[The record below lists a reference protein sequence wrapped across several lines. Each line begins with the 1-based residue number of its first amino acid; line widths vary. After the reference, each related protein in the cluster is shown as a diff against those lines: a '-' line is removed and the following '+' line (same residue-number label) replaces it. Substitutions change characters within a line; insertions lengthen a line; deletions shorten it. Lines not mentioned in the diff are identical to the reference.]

1 MSHQELQQEPAGRA
15 LDLTLPAPR
24 AGGARPASRRPL
36 PIPFLRALLA
46 RAQSVI
52 RWRPPAGAPR
62 TEPDKDP
69 LQPSP
74 GDLVT
79 IPDWDDSV
87 CELPVDEE
95 VRLRSIWILEAYP
108 PSSVPG
114 LADSLSSL
122 GWDVPNRYGANG
134 LSADKLR
141 EARTGRGLSFCGLGT
156 MAVAGEYNDLLGYR
170 TVALPEGFERV
181 HVTGHHPVPSI
192 TVLIFQ
198 FVLTYDASREL
209 TELFQRED
217 PALKD
222 DLNAWMQRT
231 GPRRRQMEAAVNA
244 VRERQ
249 RRACA
254 EWVSSR
260 VPGLFTA
267 SGGAPFAEFLTLEKG
282 EPLGRS
288 GAYTPGYVQA
298 LGLHHTF
305 YASELWGRQGLRLE
319 WPFLYGSAGNLL
331 FCGRMNELYDL
342 ENPDGSDSF
351 MERVAEHARDAL
363 VLWAL
368 YESVRRSTEQIA
380 VLRDRIAGVAA
391 GGPAGTVPALGAVQ
405 REFMRLVVDTVPM
418 ERELREFCEDTER
431 YHRDSTGEFK
441 LIGTYASVPQATDHV
456 FEHVRK
462 HTLEE
467 AERLGRTSADL
478 RAMIT
483 TTSSI
488 LNTLAQER
496 ATEENLRLQRRV
508 YGMTLAFGVLAAVL
522 SVLQILG

>member
-1 MSHQELQQEPAGRA
+1 MSHQELQQERAGRA
-15 LDLTLPAPR
+15 LELALPAQR
-24 AGGARPASRRPL
+24 AEGACTGSRPPL
-36 PIPFLRALLA
+36 PILFVRALAA
-46 RAQSVI
+46 RVQSVI
-52 RWRPPAGAPR
+52 RQRTHARAP
-62 TEPDKDP
+62 TTQSDKDP
-69 LQPSP
+69 LQLDP

-79 IPDWDDSV
+79 LPDWDDSV

-95 VRLRSIWILEAYP
+95 VRLRSISITEAYP
-108 PSSVPG
+108 PSCVPSLTEA
-114 LADSLSSL
+114 LARL

-134 LSADKLR
+134 LSPDKLR
-141 EARTGRGLSFCGLGT
+141 EARTGRGLNFCGLGT
-156 MAVAGEYNDLLGYR
+156 MTGAGEYNEFLGYR
-170 TVALPEGFERV
+170 TVELPAGIERV
-181 HVTGHHPVPSI
+181 HVSGHHPVPSI
-192 TVLIFQ
+192 TVLTFQ
-198 FVLTYDASREL
+198 FVLTYDTSREL

-217 PALKD
+217 PALKN

-231 GPRRRQMEAAVNA
+231 GPRRRHMEAAVNG

-254 EWVSSR
+254 EWVASR

-267 SGGAPFAEFLTLEKG
+267 SGGAPVAEFMTLEKG

-288 GAYTPGYVQA
+288 GAYTPGYIQA
-298 LGLHHTF
+298 LGLHRTF

-319 WPFLYGSAGNLL
+319 WPFMYRSAGNLL
-331 FCGRMNELYDL
+331 FCGRMDELYDL

-351 MERVAEHARDAL
+351 MERVAEHVRDAL
-363 VLWAL
+363 VLWAP

-380 VLRDRIAGVAA
+380 VLRERVAEVAA
-391 GGPAGTVPALGAVQ
+391 GDPARSVVALNAVQ

-418 ERELREFCEDTER
+418 EREIREFCEDAER

-441 LIGTYASVPQATDHV
+441 LIGQYESVPQAKDHV

-462 HTLEE
+462 KTLEE
-467 AERLGRTSADL
+467 TERLGRTSADL

-488 LNTLAQER
+488 LNSLAQER

-508 YGMTLAFGVLAAVL
+508 YGMTLVFGVLAAVL

>member
-1 MSHQELQQEPAGRA
+1 MSYQELQQGPARRA
-15 LDLTLPAPR
+15 LDPALPTP
-24 AGGARPASRRPL
+24 PAEDATSRRPL
-36 PIPFLRALLA
+36 PILFLRTLVA

-52 RWRPPAGAPR
+52 RRRTPAGVPG
-62 TEPDKDP
+62 TQPDKDP
-69 LQPSP
+69 LQLDP

-79 IPDWDDSV
+79 FPDWDDSV

-95 VRLRSIWILEAYP
+95 VRLRSIWVTEAYP
-108 PSSVPG
+108 PSCVPPLVEA
-114 LADSLSSL
+114 LAGL

-134 LSADKLR
+134 LSPGKLR
-141 EARTGRGLSFCGLGT
+141 EARSGRGLSFCGLGT
-156 MAVAGEYNDLLGYR
+156 MSTAEELNELLGYR
-170 TVALPEGFERV
+170 TVELPAGFERV
-181 HVTGHHPVPSI
+181 HATGHHPVPSI
-192 TVLIFQ
+192 TVLIFE
-198 FVLTYDASREL
+198 FVLTYEASREL
-209 TELFQRED
+209 TQLFQRED

-254 EWVSSR
+254 GWVSSR

-267 SGGAPFAEFLTLEKG
+267 SGGAPVAEFMTLEKG
-282 EPLGRS
+282 EPLGGS
-288 GAYTPGYVQA
+288 GAYTPGYIQA
-298 LGLHHTF
+298 LGLHRTF

-319 WPFLYGSAGNLL
+319 WPFMYRSAGNLL
-331 FCGRMNELYDL
+331 FCGRMDELSDL

-351 MERVAEHARDAL
+351 TERVTEHARDAL

-380 VLRDRIAGVAA
+380 VLRDRVGELAVGDAA
-391 GGPAGTVPALGAVQ
+391 KAVPTLGALQ

-418 ERELREFCEDTER
+418 EREVRELCEDTGR
-431 YHRDSTGEFK
+431 YHRDSAGEFK
-441 LIGTYASVPQATDHV
+441 LIGTYESVPEAKDHV

-462 HTLEE
+462 YTLEE

-488 LNTLAQER
+488 LNSLAQER

-508 YGMTLAFGVLAAVL
+508 YGMTIIFGVLAAIL
-522 SVLQILG
+522 SLMQVWG